1 VRPEDLA
8 AELGINGRTLRGW
21 LRLTYPRGASERG
34 SSWDLT
40 AAQVAAARSRW
51 SGRSAR
57 SAGLAAASVSRPITL
72 AGDGGRDWFWEGNV
86 QDALVRRLKRNG
98 WKIEWTSD
106 PATKEQGDDIRASKD
121 GRTLRVEVK
130 GWPTKGR
137 YSDPARATEVK
148 RTQPSTQAGH
158 WYSQAVLRVLRD
170 LGRHRGDLV
179 AIGLP
184 DWLRFRHLVDDTEL
198 ALKRLGVA
206 VWFVN
211 EKGEVE
217 VRLGHPKTG

>member
-1 VRPEDLA
+1 MRPEELA

-21 LRLTYPRGASERG
+21 LRTTYPRNPSERG

-40 AAQVAAARSRW
+40 AAQITAARTRW
-51 SGRSAR
+51 SGKMVREAVL
-57 SAGLAAASVSRPITL
+57 AGATRPITP
-72 AGDGGRDWFWEGNV
+72 AGDGGRDWYWEGNV
-86 QDALVRRLKRNG
+86 QDVLVRWLKRNG
-98 WKIEWTSD
+98 WKIEWTSNA
-106 PATKEQGDDIRASKD
+106 ATKEQGDDIRASKD

-137 YSDPARATEVK
+137 YSDPARAGEVK
-148 RTQPSTQAGH
+148 LTQPSTQAGH
-158 WYSQAVLRVLRD
+158 WFSQALLRVLRD

-184 DWLRFRHLVDDTEL
+184 DWPRFRRLVDDTEL

-206 VWFVN
+206 VFFVN
-211 EKGEVE
+211 EKREVE
-217 VRLGHPKTG
+217 VRLGLPKTS